1 MCEPLPD
8 PSGASRGCQVSL
20 TPRDEAGR
28 LGGRVPAVIRAASA
42 LGVTPKSQVVTQTH
56 VGSRV
61 RAGAGHGR

>member
-8 PSGASRGCQVSL
+8 PSVASRGRQVAL
-20 TPRDEAGR
+20 TPCDKAGR

-42 LGVTPKSQVVTQTH
+42 LGVTPESQVVAQTH